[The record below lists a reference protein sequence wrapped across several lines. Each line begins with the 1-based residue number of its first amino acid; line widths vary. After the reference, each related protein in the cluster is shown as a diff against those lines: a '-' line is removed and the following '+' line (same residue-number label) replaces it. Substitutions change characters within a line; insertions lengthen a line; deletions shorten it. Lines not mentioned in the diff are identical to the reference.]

1 MGYIFEEW
9 EKRLSNFANSVEK
22 DLAEIRQC
30 KAEIQKMKVEMTA
43 ELQKGRYVRDD
54 HRLVLSAPEIVIGN
68 VDRNGTLFS
77 GGSTIVVRGTNV
89 GLQAASEG
97 GVLELRAP
105 GIRQIAEDPGVDG
118 REHVVYNRSEV
129 VSQARNIILQSDDT
143 VDAFYEP
150 AIPSGGS
157 GVRIHADQKLE
168 LEATMTAESK
178 VKLLDDCV
186 KKAEESK
193 KTLKAMADKHKAGLN
208 KTVKEIQELIEKKE
222 KLSNGLVA
230 VRTNAGEIVDL
241 DRDIREL
248 SSSISTNIYDYSN
261 VLSQLAEANRLV
273 KCFKEQKD
281 KVVKGDDFKKKST
294 GAFVDIKGESI
305 NLISV
310 DGENNLRDNEGS
322 GIALTANNV
331 SIASV
336 EEDGKLKEKGKVSVK
351 AMNIEMATAGE
362 ADQKYEKGELT
373 TATYTAEGDFTLK
386 SKNITIESVDYEVK
400 DKKLQEKALTADS
413 KIKLRAKT
421 IEVSTEASANVE
433 VDDKGELTKAN
444 FTADGDII
452 VRSKTFTLE
461 STDNDIESGKPKEKA
476 LTKDGKVTIRAEKMD
491 LSATDTEGKA
501 TGSVNINAKAV
512 GLKSMDVE
520 KEKRTDDKLAA
531 GSTMTLVSEKMFV
544 GAKSKDIKSKKLQ
557 AVSEEMGMFA
567 DKTFEAQQ
575 GDGKAVLQLD
585 GGNANVGGS
594 KTAVYGDTT
603 INGKTEIK
611 GDVKAPKATID
622 NIEAKSSFKSTNIS
636 DGIAVPGAA
645 AGGSLSAKLKTEDA
659 PKDN

>member
-30 KAEIQKMKVEMTA
+30 KADIQKMKVEMTA

-77 GGSTIVVRGTNV
+77 GGSTIVVRGTDV

-193 KTLKAMADKHKAGLN
+193 KTLKAMADKQ
-208 KTVKEIQELIEKKE
+208 KEGFKKSVEEIKKLIEEKE
-222 KLSNGLVA
+222 KLCTDLTA

-248 SSSISTNIYDYSN
+248 SSSISNNIYDFNN
-261 VLSQLAEANRLV
+261 VLSELAELNRQI
-273 KCFKEQKD
+273 KCFKEQKG
-281 KVVKGDDFKKKST
+281 KVVKGDDFKKNTT
-294 GAFVDIKGESI
+294 GATVSIKGESI
-305 NLISV
+305 GIVSA

-444 FTADGDII
+444 FTAEGDII

-531 GSTMTLVSEKMFV
+531 GSTMVLVSEKMYV
-544 GAKSKDIKSKKLQ
+544 GAKSKDIKSKKFQ

-603 INGKTEIK
+603 INGKTDIK